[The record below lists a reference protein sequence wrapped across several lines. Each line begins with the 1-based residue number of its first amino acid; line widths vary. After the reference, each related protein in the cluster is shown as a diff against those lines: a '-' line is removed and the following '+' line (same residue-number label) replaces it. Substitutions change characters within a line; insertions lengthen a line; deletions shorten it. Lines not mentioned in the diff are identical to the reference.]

1 MRLSTGLFSAKQL
14 RARGAGGVGG
24 LAGRGAVFSTHA

>member
-24 LAGRGAVFSTHA
+24 LGRGAVFSTHA